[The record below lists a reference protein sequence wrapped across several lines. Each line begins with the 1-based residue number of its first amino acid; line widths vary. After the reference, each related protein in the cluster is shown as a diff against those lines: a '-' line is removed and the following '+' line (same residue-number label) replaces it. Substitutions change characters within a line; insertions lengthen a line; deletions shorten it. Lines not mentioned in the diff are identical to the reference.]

1 MALSGS
7 LAPTTPLAIASY
19 ETTSKNTEPS
29 DKVELATFANGCFW
43 GTQELFDK
51 YFGPTRG
58 MKTTVGYTGGD
69 EKFKNPTYSQVCSGT
84 TGFAEACRVEYDP
97 ALVGYTEL
105 IEYRSTIFTHSLEQ
119 TQIAHK
125 VTEEVQD
132 KYFSPRG
139 LKIITAIVD
148 AGTWYDAEAYHQ
160 KKYLELNPD
169 HGSTH
174 SALY

>member
-1 MALSGS
+1 
-7 LAPTTPLAIASY
+7 
-19 ETTSKNTEPS
+19 
-29 DKVELATFANGCFW
+29 
-43 GTQELFDK
+43 
-51 YFGPTRG
+51 

-119 TQIAHK
+119 AQIAHK

-139 LKIITAIVD
+139 LKIITAIVN
-148 AGTWYDAEAYHQ
+148 AGTWYDAEPYHQ
-160 KKYLELNPD
+160 QKYLELNPD

-174 SALY
+174 NALYW